1 MRVRFF
7 ILTYHLRPHAVFGK
21 VLRVFQKEDKMFS
34 GPWQIVLLLV
44 VIVLVFGSKKLPE
57 LARALGK
64 AKGEFKKGTQE
75 GEQLLSEDL
84 TKEALPKAAPPEIEK

>member
-1 MRVRFF
+1 
-7 ILTYHLRPHAVFGK
+7 
-21 VLRVFQKEDKMFS
+21 MFS

-64 AKGEFKKGTQE
+64 AKGEFKKGTAE
-75 GEQLLSEDL
+75 GEALLREEEAKAKAL
-84 TKEALPKAAPPEIEK
+84 EQQKEAEKAQTNA

>member
-1 MRVRFF
+1 
-7 ILTYHLRPHAVFGK
+7 
-21 VLRVFQKEDKMFS
+21 MFS
-34 GPWQIVLLLV
+34 GPWQIVLLIV

-75 GEQLLSEDL
+75 GEKLLEDEETDGRKIAEKSE
-84 TKEALPKAAPPEIEK
+84 EKAKA

>member
-1 MRVRFF
+1 
-7 ILTYHLRPHAVFGK
+7 
-21 VLRVFQKEDKMFS
+21 MFS

-75 GEQLLSEDL
+75 GEQLLADDD
-84 TKEALPKAAPPEIEK
+84 KPKLEQAKSDDKA

>member
-1 MRVRFF
+1 
-7 ILTYHLRPHAVFGK
+7 
-21 VLRVFQKEDKMFS
+21 MFS

-75 GEQLLSEDL
+75 GEELLDED
-84 TKEALPKAAPPEIEK
+84 KPKLERKSDGNA

>member
-1 MRVRFF
+1 
-7 ILTYHLRPHAVFGK
+7 
-21 VLRVFQKEDKMFS
+21 MFS

-64 AKGEFKKGTQE
+64 AKGEFKKGTEE
-75 GEQLLSEDL
+75 GEALL
-84 TKEALPKAAPPEIEK
+84 KEEQKPQVEEKKPAAALPEEK